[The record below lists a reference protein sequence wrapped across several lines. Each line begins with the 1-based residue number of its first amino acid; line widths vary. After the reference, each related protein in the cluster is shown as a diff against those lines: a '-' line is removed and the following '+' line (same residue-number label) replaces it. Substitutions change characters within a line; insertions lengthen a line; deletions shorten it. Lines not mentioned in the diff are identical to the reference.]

1 MLRFLCSARIKH
13 SHMHQHPIFIPF
25 CTAVAVGS
33 NYLTDSIMHKQIICK
48 TCLRNFTPLIRNFL
62 ASTDEQETSCCCCC
76 CCCCCLFVCL
86 FVDLWYQQYAEGR
99 RFKSFRNPLSSYP
112 QNTAFPRLTRLGY
125 VWLN

>member
-1 MLRFLCSARIKH
+1 MGHTI
-13 SHMHQHPIFIPF
+13 QEIN
-25 CTAVAVGS
+25 S
-33 NYLTDSIMHKQIICK
+33 NV
-48 TCLRNFTPLIRNFL
+48 
-62 ASTDEQETSCCCCC
+62 CCCF
-76 CCCCCLFVCL
+76 FVIFVVVVVVFCL